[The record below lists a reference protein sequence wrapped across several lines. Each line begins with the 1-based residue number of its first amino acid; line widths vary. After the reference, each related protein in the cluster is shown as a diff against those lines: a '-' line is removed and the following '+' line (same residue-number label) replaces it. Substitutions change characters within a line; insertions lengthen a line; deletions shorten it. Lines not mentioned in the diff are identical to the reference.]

1 MLKQLLHFWRTD
13 HDARLP
19 SLGPFMH
26 ACFDDDDHDD
36 CGEDDKDDDHE
47 KAGEDD
53 KEIALFRNFW
63 QFSVLDN
70 ATATAASAHG
80 RDNFDIGTGS

>member
-1 MLKQLLHFWRTD
+1 
-13 HDARLP
+13 
-19 SLGPFMH
+19 MH
-26 ACFDDDDHDD
+26 ALCFDAEDYKDDDHD
-36 CGEDDKDDDHE
+36 KT
-47 KAGEDD
+47 GEDD